1 MVVLKGKHH
10 HHHQQ
15 QVSSNWI
22 PPFLNI
28 TDTKLMKYETFF
40 IFVKSEETQRQAA
53 TRPEIDFCSMSFLA
67 VPLFRS
73 FVRSF
78 LVASGPLLIFLFF
91 LLLLLSFLCS
101 VRFIC
106 CYPSP
111 PWRQFQSFQL
121 NRRLGGVGVNGF
133 VFFLLKYLNECNRQA
148 GKERDTVRLCVCISH
163 PKLLWRHNFVD
174 KLRDERGVCVSWLK
188 TTFPA
193 AAQFL
198 FSFHFVLFLFHFEY
212 RRRKCPMLF

>member
-1 MVVLKGKHH
+1 MVVLKGKQH

-40 IFVKSEETQRQAA
+40 IFVKSGETQRQAA

-67 VPLFRS
+67 VPLFRPFVRS

-78 LVASGPLLIFLFF
+78 LAASGPLLIFLFF

-121 NRRLGGVGVNGF
+121 NRRLIGDGF
-133 VFFLLKYLNECNRQA
+133 VFFSFKIFKWMQQA
-148 GKERDTVRLCVCISH
+148 GR
-163 PKLLWRHNFVD
+163 
-174 KLRDERGVCVSWLK
+174 
-188 TTFPA
+188 
-193 AAQFL
+193 
-198 FSFHFVLFLFHFEY
+198 
-212 RRRKCPMLF
+212 